1 MSDLTPAQ
9 RIEAAIVR
17 LEELKGMST
26 PGPWEHLRDSDRDL
40 ADVGPI
46 VESLIVAGDNDSVLD
61 WGSGVREPD
70 ADLIVTLHATIDAQL
85 AILMDTLNLFRDPI
99 PLFAGHEE
107 QICAAQ
113 LALADA
119 IISGGTE

>member
-17 LEELKGMST
+17 LEELRDAST
-26 PGPWEHLRDSDRDL
+26 PTDWRVVAVDDRADIRADKGYDYRGSAIATAADSSFG
-40 ADVGPI
+40 AT
-46 VESLIVAGDNDSVLD
+46 SMA
-61 WGSGVREPD
+61 D
-70 ADLIVTLHATIDAQL
+70 ADLICTLHATIDAQL
-85 AILMDTLNLFRDPI
+85 AILHDTLNLFRDPI
-99 PLFAGHEE
+99 PMFAGREE

-113 LALADA
+113 LGLADA